1 MILQKTFFCL
11 ILLFLSL
18 NLEAQNIVINEII
31 TSNSSINTDEDGDYE
46 DWIELFNTSNEAIN
60 LINYGLSDNPNNLFK
75 WIFPSVMIQPG
86 EHFLIWCSNKNRT
99 NPEFPLH
106 TNFAISAGG
115 ETITLTYPDGTI
127 ADQIPPI
134 VIPANFS
141 YGRSPSGSST
151 FAIFETPTPG
161 LLNANEGV
169 SETLTP
175 PVFSVNPG
183 FYATSFFL
191 TISHPDPS
199 VSIIYTLDGSEPTTD
214 NLEGKSYLYKNQYEE
229 FPGDVSG
236 DLIEESFSTHVYT
249 NAITIIDRSNLSNKI
264 ASISSTYNQNP
275 TYIPS
280 QNIFKGTVVRAK
292 AIKEGSFSSETVTNT
307 YFVTPELSDRFSLPI
322 VSISLDEEFL
332 FDYEDGIY
340 VAGVDFDNWRAENPL
355 ENAISSNA
363 NYKRSGDETEKNGN
377 FSYFINGNQI
387 LNQNIGV
394 RINGG
399 FSRLLPNKSLRLYAR
414 SEYGNSVF
422 NHSFFNDS
430 EFNSFKRLILRN
442 SGSDAY
448 STYFRDAFI
457 QKAVSHLNFDTQAYQ
472 PTLTFIN
479 GEYWGL
485 LNLRERYDKHYFE
498 RVYNVNENELDFL
511 EYNGFLVKEGDFI
524 HYENMLNYIENNSLQ
539 NTSNFN
545 YVKTQMDIENF
556 TDYFIANIYARNTDW
571 PHNNIEFW
579 RKKTT
584 QYEPDAP
591 YGQDGRWR
599 WILKDTD
606 FGFGAEGGEF
616 AYLHNTLA
624 FATSTGGDEFTNP
637 EWSTLIL
644 RKLLEN
650 STFKNYF
657 INRFADLMNTTYL
670 PSRLEMIIDTMKS
683 GIENEIIEHGQRWG
697 SFQTIGQWNSNIDNM
712 INFSN
717 ERLFYQRNHIR
728 EKFDIN
734 SNIDIQ
740 LNVSDDSHGYI
751 KINTIEIQPTTPG
764 VDENPYPWE
773 GVYFKNIPITFK
785 AIAKSGF
792 QFSHWSGAS
801 SSALEDIT
809 LNPNENIQLIAHFIP
824 SEVVEENVPI
834 YFWVIDNAIA
844 NDTPLTN
851 INSTFEIPAEGTL
864 TFQSCLVGYPFTNTH
879 PNWRKASMERRNS
892 PTAINYIPEANENLS
907 FETSGMR
914 GLQIK
919 QPFKN
924 NGEENQMIFSFS
936 TLGYQNILFGFA
948 AKDENAADQI
958 LIDYSVTENDVS
970 WTTQGLTS
978 STFDLSNNFE
988 LLETDFTS
996 IETVNN
1002 NPNFKVRLRFD
1013 GPNMTI
1019 DNGDRVTF
1027 NNISVKGTTYNFN
1040 VDDTSPLQFNI
1051 YPNPV
1056 TDVLKIDHTYN
1067 LVEYNLFSID
1077 GKLVQK
1083 GKVINSR
1090 INLVTLQKGLYLL
1103 QLEADG
1109 KTDVRKIIKN

>member
-1 MILQKTFFCL
+1 MILQRTF
-11 ILLFLSL
+11 ISLLLLYLSL
-18 NLEAQNIVINEII
+18 NLEAQNIVVNEII

-46 DWIELFNTSNEAIN
+46 DWIELFNTSAEAVN

-141 YGRSPSGSST
+141 YGRAPSGSST
-151 FAIFETPTPG
+151 FAIFETPTPE

-169 SETLTP
+169 SEALTP
-175 PVFSVNPG
+175 PVFSVNSG
-183 FYATSFFL
+183 FYATSFTL
-191 TISHPDPS
+191 YISHPDPS

-214 NLEGKSYLYKNQYEE
+214 NLDGKSYFYKNQYEE
-229 FPGDVSG
+229 FPGNVSG
-236 DLIEESFSTHVYT
+236 NLLEESFTTFNY
-249 NAITIIDRSNLSNKI
+249 NNGITIIDRSNLPNKI

-307 YFVTPELSDRFSLPI
+307 YFVTPELSDRFSLPV
-322 VSISLDEEFL
+322 VSISLDEAFL

-363 NYKRSGDETEKNGN
+363 NYKRSGDETEKSGN
-377 FSYFINGNQI
+377 FSYFLNGNQV

-394 RINGG
+394 RLHGG

-539 NTSNFN
+539 NTANFN

-556 TDYFIANIYARNTDW
+556 TDYFISNIYARNTDW

-599 WILKDTD
+599 WVLKDTD
-606 FGFGAEGGEF
+606 FGFGAEGGEL

-697 SFQTIGQWNSNIDNM
+697 SFQSISQWNSNIDNM

-717 ERLFYQRNHIR
+717 QRSFYQRNHIR

-734 SNIDIQ
+734 SNIDVQ
-740 LNVSDDSHGYI
+740 LNVSDDSHGFI

-764 VDENPYPWE
+764 VNENPYPWE

-785 AIAKSGF
+785 AIAKPGF

-801 SSALEDIT
+801 SSSIEDISI
-809 LNPNENIQLIAHFIP
+809 NPNGNIQLTAHFIP
-824 SEVVEENVPI
+824 SEVIEEDIPI
-834 YFWVIDNAIA
+834 YFWVMDNAIA
-844 NDTPLTN
+844 NDTPLTS

-892 PTAINYIPEANENLS
+892 PTTINYIPEANGNVS

-948 AKDENAADQI
+948 AKNENAADQI
-958 LIDYSVTENDVS
+958 LIDYSVTEDIQ

-978 STFDLSNNFE
+978 SPFELSNNFE
-988 LLETDFTS
+988 LFETDFTS

-1013 GPNMTI
+1013 GPNMTL

-1027 NNISVKGTTYNFN
+1027 NNFSVKGTTYSFN
-1040 VDDTSPLQFNI
+1040 VDDNSTLQFNL

-1056 TDVLKIDHTYN
+1056 IDILKIDHAYEN
-1067 LVEYNLFSID
+1067 VEYTLYSVD

-1083 GKVINSR
+1083 GKVIDSR

-1103 QLEADG
+1103 LLEVDG
-1109 KTDVRKIIKN
+1109 KTDIKKIIKN